1 MSTEW
6 TLEGNWEIHNHF
18 LNIAEKF
25 TFGLMGVDAVSIEDG
40 K

>member
-6 TLEGNWEIHNHF
+6 TLEGNNHF